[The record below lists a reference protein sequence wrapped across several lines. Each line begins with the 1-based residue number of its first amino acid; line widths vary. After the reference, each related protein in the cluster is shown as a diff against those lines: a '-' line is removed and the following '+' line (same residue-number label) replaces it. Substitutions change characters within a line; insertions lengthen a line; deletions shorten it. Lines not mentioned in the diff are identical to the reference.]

1 MKSQEKAYLAG
12 VLDSDG
18 SIMLQ
23 FRKRPEMKFKY
34 RVKTTICFYQ
44 KQKHKLILE
53 QLKEVIGFGYV
64 YTRNDG
70 MSELRIEGHERV
82 KTLLTW
88 LMPYLRFKQYQA
100 KKLLEAVRIV
110 RKKSFSA
117 EDLLKVC
124 KIADQVSKANNAPR
138 QRKNKFGLVKKDL
151 LHQGLISL

>member
-23 FRKRPEMKFKY
+23 FRKREEMKFKY

-44 KQKHKLILE
+44 NQKHKLILE
-53 QLKEVIGFGYV
+53 QFKQMTGFGYV
-64 YTRNDG
+64 YDRNDG
-70 MSELRIEGHERV
+70 MTEFRIEGHQRV

-88 LMPYLRFKQYQA
+88 FLPYLRFKQYQA
-100 KKLLEAVRIV
+100 KMLLEAIRIV
-110 RKKSFSA
+110 QRKSFSA
-117 EDLLKVC
+117 KDLLEVC

-138 QRKNKFGLVKKDL
+138 QRLNRYDSVKLDL
-151 LHQGLISL
+151 LRQGLISL